1 MKNVVLLTL
10 LINSIQTYSQEYDSI
25 ASDGEKFIKV
35 EESAQFPGGL
45 NEWTKY
51 LKKNLKYPKEAR
63 RNNITGRVFLKF
75 VVDEEGSVT
84 NIKVLRSLGYGCD
97 KEAIRLLSETPKWIP
112 AKANNKPV
120 RQKMLQNLLFR
131 PH

>member
-1 MKNVVLLTL
+1 MKNIILLTL

-25 ASDGEKFIKV
+25 AFNAEKFIEV

-45 NEWTKY
+45 NGWTKY
-51 LKKNLKYPKEAR
+51 LKENLKYPREAR
-63 RNNITGRVFLKF
+63 RNNITGRVFLEF
-75 VVDEEGSVT
+75 VVEEDGSVT

-112 AKANNKPV
+112 AKADNKPV
-120 RQKMLQNLLFR
+120 KQKMLQVLLFR